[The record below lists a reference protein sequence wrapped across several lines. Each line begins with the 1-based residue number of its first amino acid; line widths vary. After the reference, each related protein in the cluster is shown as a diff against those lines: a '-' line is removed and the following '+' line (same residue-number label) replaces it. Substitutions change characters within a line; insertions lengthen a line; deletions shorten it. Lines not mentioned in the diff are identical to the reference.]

1 MQHISPPSTCNKIEM
16 YYIAGNFERKGFW
29 WISKFTNLNLA
40 HIHVIKH
47 VHSELFYLANDVE
60 FTKFS
65 FPTLCILPWYIK
77 HTHSVHV
84 RVFWTGLNSF
94 LIIFFF
100 LAKYCS
106 SGAKKHAFAPPTSG
120 HGSAAV
126 LSTRCSQLDE
136 RSEAIKAIKEFT
148 SHLTTPSH
156 ATPIHTSARKN
167 RLTEYVVDRNTTA
180 IINELSQNN
189 DYKVR

>member
-1 MQHISPPSTCNKIEM
+1 MSLSMCIVNCFIWPMMLNLPNFHFQLYVYSYIHSNELYYYVEMTAMVHQAYSLSTCTCILN
-16 YYIAGNFERKGFW
+16 
-29 WISKFTNLNLA
+29 WI
-40 HIHVIKH
+40 
-47 VHSELFYLANDVE
+47 ELFFN
-60 FTKFS
+60 
-65 FPTLCILPWYIK
+65 
-77 HTHSVHV
+77 
-84 RVFWTGLNSF
+84 N
-94 LIIFFF
+94 FFF

-148 SHLTTPSH
+148 SHLTTPSQ